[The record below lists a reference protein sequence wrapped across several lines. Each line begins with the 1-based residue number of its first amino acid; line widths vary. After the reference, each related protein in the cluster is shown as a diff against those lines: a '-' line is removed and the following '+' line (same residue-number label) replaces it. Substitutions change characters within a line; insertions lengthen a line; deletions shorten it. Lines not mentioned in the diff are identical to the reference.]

1 MATTKQKSAAYDVLI
16 VGGGMVGAAL
26 ACTLGNSPLKVA
38 VLDRAPPAAPDTG
51 YDVQGRTNAASAGCA
66 GAADQRVSA
75 ITLASQ
81 SLFENIGVWDVMVR
95 QRVSPVREMQVW
107 SEGGNG
113 AIHFNAAEIGEPCL
127 AWIIENRV
135 VQTALIERLH
145 QFTNVHYLCPVEIA
159 DITLADNGALV
170 MLKDGRTLSTKLLVG
185 ADGADSEVRRAAGI
199 ETQSLNLHQKG
210 IVATVTTEKPHE
222 ASARQRFLVTGP
234 LAFLPLDE
242 PHTCS
247 IVWSA
252 DTARA
257 DQLLTLDD
265 TGFILELQKAFGES
279 LGKIQTSGPR
289 TGFSLALSHA
299 KAYTAPHL
307 ALVGDAAH
315 TVHPLAGQGVNLGFL
330 DAATLAEVLLDAA
343 AKQKN
348 IGMYGVLRRYERW
361 RKGDNFAMVSLTGG
375 FRYLFSNDL
384 PVVSQL
390 RNWGMDLT
398 NAATPVKN
406 FIMRRASG
414 LEGDLPKLARRVLH

>member
-1 MATTKQKSAAYDVLI
+1 MVTPKQKSGAAYDVLI

-26 ACTLGNSPLKVA
+26 ACALGNSSLKVA
-38 VLDRAPPAAPDTG
+38 LLDRAPPAAPDKD
-51 YDVQGRTNAASAGCA
+51 Y
-66 GAADQRVSA
+66 DQRASA

-81 SLFENIGVWDVMVR
+81 TFFENVGAWDGMVR
-95 QRVSPVREMQVW
+95 RRVSPVREMQVW
-107 SEGGNG
+107 SEGGSG

-127 AWIIENRV
+127 AWIIENSV
-135 VQTALIERLH
+135 IQTALIERLH
-145 QFTNVHYLCPVEIA
+145 QFTNVHYLCPVEVA
-159 DITLADNGALV
+159 DITLADNGAAIT
-170 MLKDGRTLSTKLLVG
+170 LKDGRLLQARLLVG

-199 ETQSLNLHQKG
+199 ETQSLNLNQKG

-222 ASARQRFLVTGP
+222 QIARQRFLATGP
-234 LAFLPLDE
+234 LAFLPFDE

-257 DQLLTLDD
+257 DQLLALDD
-265 TGFILELQKAFGES
+265 TGFISELQKAFGES
-279 LGKIQTSGPR
+279 LGKIQTIGPR
-289 TGFSLALSHA
+289 TGFPLALSHA

-330 DAATLAEVLLDAA
+330 DAATLAEVLLEAA
-343 AKQKN
+343 ANQKN
-348 IGMYGVLRRYERW
+348 IGAHAVLRRYERW
-361 RKGDNFAMVSLTGG
+361 RKGDNLAMVSITGG

-390 RNWGMDLT
+390 RNWGLSLT
-398 NAATPVKN
+398 DAATPVKN

-414 LEGDLPKLARRVLH
+414 LEGDLPKLVIRII

>member
-1 MATTKQKSAAYDVLI
+1 MTVTKQKSGAAYDVLI

-26 ACTLGNSPLKVA
+26 ACTLGNSSLKVA
-38 VLDRAPPAAPDTG
+38 VLDRASPAAPDTG
-51 YDVQGRTNAASAGCA
+51 Y
-66 GAADQRVSA
+66 DQRVSA

-81 SLFENIGVWDVMVR
+81 SLFENIGVWHGMVR
-95 QRVSPVREMQVW
+95 RRVSPVREMQVW
-107 SEGGNG
+107 SESGSG

-135 VQTALIERLH
+135 IQTALIERLH
-145 QFTNVHYLCPVEIA
+145 QFTNVHYLCPVEVA
-159 DITLADNGALV
+159 DITLADNGAIV
-170 MLKDGRTLSTKLLVG
+170 TLKDGRTLSTKLLVG
-185 ADGADSEVRRAAGI
+185 ADGADSEVRRVAGI
-199 ETQSLNLHQKG
+199 DTQSLNLHQKG
-210 IVATVTTEKPHE
+210 TVATVTTEKPHE
-222 ASARQRFLVTGP
+222 ATARQRFLTTGP

-252 DTARA
+252 DNTRA
-257 DQLLTLDD
+257 DQLLALDD
-265 TGFILELQKAFGES
+265 ATFISELQAKFGEA
-279 LGKIQTSGPR
+279 LGKIKTVSPR
-289 TGFSLALSHA
+289 AGFSLALSHA

-330 DAATLAEVLLDAA
+330 DAATLAEVLLEAV
-343 AKQKN
+343 AKQKDV
-348 IGMYGVLRRYERW
+348 GAQVALRRYERW
-361 RKGDNFAMVSLTGG
+361 RKGDNLAMVSLTGG
-375 FRYLFSNDL
+375 FRYLFGNDL

-390 RNWGMDLT
+390 RNWGMDIT

-414 LEGDLPKLARRVLH
+414 LEGDLPKLARRALH

>member
-1 MATTKQKSAAYDVLI
+1 
-16 VGGGMVGAAL
+16 
-26 ACTLGNSPLKVA
+26 

-51 YDVQGRTNAASAGCA
+51 YD
-66 GAADQRVSA
+66 QRVSA

-81 SLFENIGVWDVMVR
+81 TFFENVGAWASMVR
-95 QRVSPVREMQVW
+95 RRVSPMREMQVW
-107 SEGGNG
+107 SEGGSG
-113 AIHFNAAEIGEPCL
+113 SIHFNAAEIGEPCL

-135 VQTALIERLH
+135 IQAALIERLH

-159 DITLADNGALV
+159 DITLADNGAIV
-170 MLKDGRTLSTKLLVG
+170 TLKDGRTLSTKLLVG

-199 ETQSLNLHQKG
+199 DTQSLNLNQKG
-210 IVATVTTEKPHE
+210 IVATANTEKPHE
-222 ASARQRFLVTGP
+222 TTARQRFLATGP

-242 PHTCS
+242 PYTCS

-257 DQLLTLDD
+257 DQLLALDD
-265 TGFILELQKAFGES
+265 TAFILALQEAFGDS
-279 LGKIQTSGPR
+279 LGKIQTLGPR
-289 TGFSLALSHA
+289 AAFPLALSHA

-330 DAATLAEVLLDAA
+330 DAATLAEVLLEAA
-343 AKQKN
+343 ANQKN
-348 IGMYGVLRRYERW
+348 IGAHAVLRRYERW
-361 RKGDNFAMVSLTGG
+361 RKGDNLAMVSITGG

-390 RNWGMDLT
+390 RNWGLSLT
-398 NAATPVKN
+398 DAATPVKN

-414 LEGDLPKLARRVLH
+414 LEGDLPKLARRALH

>member
-1 MATTKQKSAAYDVLI
+1 MAATKQKSGAAYDVLI

-26 ACTLGNSPLKVA
+26 ACALGNSLLKVA
-38 VLDRAPPAAPDTG
+38 VLDRAPPATPDKE
-51 YDVQGRTNAASAGCA
+51 Y
-66 GAADQRVSA
+66 DQRVSA

-81 SLFENIGVWDVMVR
+81 SLFENIGAWDGMVR
-95 QRVSPVREMQVW
+95 RRISPVREMQVW
-107 SEGGNG
+107 SEGGSG

-135 VQTALIERLH
+135 IQAALIEQLH
-145 QFTNVHYLCPVEIA
+145 QFTNVHYLCPVEVT
-159 DITLADNGALV
+159 DITLADNGAV
-170 MLKDGRTLSTKLLVG
+170 VTLKDGRLLQARLLVG
-185 ADGADSEVRRAAGI
+185 ADGADSAVRRAAGI
-199 ETQSLNLHQKG
+199 ETQSLNLNQKG

-222 ASARQRFLVTGP
+222 ATARQQFLATGP

-257 DQLLTLDD
+257 DQLLALDD
-265 TGFILELQKAFGES
+265 AAFISELQAKFGEA
-279 LGKIQTSGPR
+279 LGKIKTVGPR
-289 TGFSLALSHA
+289 AGFSLALSHA
-299 KAYTAPHL
+299 KSYTAPHL

-330 DAATLAEVLLDAA
+330 DAATLAEVLLEAVA
-343 AKQKN
+343 NQKH
-348 IGMYGVLRRYERW
+348 IGTHAVLRRYERW
-361 RKGDNFAMVSLTGG
+361 RKGDNLAMVSITGG
-375 FRYLFSNDL
+375 FRYLFGNDL

-414 LEGDLPKLARRVLH
+414 LEGDLPKLARRALH

>member
-1 MATTKQKSAAYDVLI
+1 MAATIQKSGAAYDVLI

-26 ACTLGNSPLKVA
+26 ACALGNSSLKVA
-38 VLDRAPPAAPDTG
+38 VLDRAPPAAPDKD
-51 YDVQGRTNAASAGCA
+51 Y
-66 GAADQRVSA
+66 DQRVSA

-81 SLFENIGVWDVMVR
+81 SLFENIGAWAGMVR

-107 SEGGNG
+107 SEGGSG
-113 AIHFNAAEIGEPCL
+113 SIHFNAAEIGEPCL

-135 VQTALIERLH
+135 IQVALIERLH
-145 QFTNVHYLCPVEIA
+145 QFTNVHYLCPVEVA
-159 DITLADNGALV
+159 DITLADNGAVITLN
-170 MLKDGRTLSTKLLVG
+170 DGRLLQARLLVG
-185 ADGADSEVRRAAGI
+185 ADGADSAVRRAAGI
-199 ETQSLNLHQKG
+199 ETQSLNLNQKG
-210 IVATVTTEKPHE
+210 IVATVTTEKPHD
-222 ASARQRFLVTGP
+222 ATARQRFLTAGP

-242 PHTCS
+242 PHACS

-257 DQLLTLDD
+257 DQWLALDD
-265 TGFILELQKAFGES
+265 TAFIAELQAKFGEA
-279 LGKIQTSGPR
+279 LGKIKTVSPR
-289 TGFSLALSHA
+289 AGFSLALLHA
-299 KAYTAPHL
+299 KSYTAPHL

-330 DAATLAEVLLDAA
+330 DAATLAEVLLEAEV
-343 AKQKN
+343 KQKD
-348 IGMYGVLRRYERW
+348 IGAQAVLRRYERW
-361 RKGDNFAMVSLTGG
+361 RKGDNIAMVSITGG

-390 RNWGMDLT
+390 RNWGLSLT
-398 NAATPVKN
+398 DAATPVKN

>member
-1 MATTKQKSAAYDVLI
+1 MAATKQKFGAVYDVLI

-26 ACTLGNSPLKVA
+26 ACALGNSSLKVA
-38 VLDRAPPAAPDTG
+38 VLDRAAPAAPDMD
-51 YDVQGRTNAASAGCA
+51 Y
-66 GAADQRVSA
+66 DQRVSA

-81 SLFENIGVWDVMVR
+81 SFFENIGAWDGLVR
-95 QRVSPVREMQVW
+95 RRVSPVREMQVW
-107 SEGGNG
+107 SEGGSG

-135 VQTALIERLH
+135 IQAALIERLH

-159 DITLADNGALV
+159 DITLADNGAIV
-170 MLKDGRTLSTKLLVG
+170 MLNDGRTLSTKLLVG

-222 ASARQRFLVTGP
+222 ATARQRFLATGP

-242 PHTCS
+242 PHACS

-252 DTARA
+252 DNARA
-257 DQLLTLDD
+257 DQLLALDD
-265 TGFILELQKAFGES
+265 TGFISELQQAFGSS
-279 LGKIQTSGPR
+279 LGKIQTIEPR
-289 TGFSLALSHA
+289 AGFSLALSHA

-348 IGMYGVLRRYERW
+348 IGMHGVLRRYERW
-361 RKGDNFAMVSLTGG
+361 RKGDNIAMVSITGG
-375 FRYLFSNDL
+375 FRYLFGNDL

-414 LEGDLPKLARRVLH
+414 LEGDLPKLAKRALH

>member
-1 MATTKQKSAAYDVLI
+1 MNLRLSAVPDSHMKSNYDIVI

-26 ACTLGNSPLKVA
+26 ACALGNSSLKVA
-38 VLDRAPPAAPDTG
+38 LLDRAPAPPPPEKG
-51 YDVQGRTNAASAGCA
+51 YDL
-66 GAADQRVSA
+66 RVSA
-75 ITLASQ
+75 LTLASRA
-81 SLFENIGVWDVMVR
+81 LFENLGAWEGMAR
-95 QRVSPVREMQVW
+95 RRVSPVREMQVW
-107 SEGGNG
+107 SGEGSG
-113 AIHFNAAEIGEPCL
+113 AIHFNAAEIGEPAL
-127 AWIIENRV
+127 SWIIENSV
-135 VQTALIERLH
+135 IQTALIERLH

-159 DITLADNGALV
+159 DIALADNGAV
-170 MLKDGRTLSTKLLVG
+170 VTLKDGRSLNTKLLVG
-185 ADGADSEVRRAAGI
+185 ADGADSAVRHAAGI

-222 ASARQRFLVTGP
+222 ATARQRFLATGP

-257 DQLLTLDD
+257 DQLFVLDD
-265 TGFILELQKAFGES
+265 DAFINELRNAFGDS
-279 LGKIQTSGPR
+279 LGAIQTVSARAAFP
-289 TGFSLALSHA
+289 LALSHA

-343 AKQKN
+343 AKQKDV
-348 IGMYGVLRRYERW
+348 GAHSVLRRYERW
-361 RKGDNFAMVSLTGG
+361 RKGDNLAMVSITGG
-375 FRYLFSNDL
+375 FKYLFGNDL

-390 RNWGMDLT
+390 RNLGLGLT
-398 NAATPVKN
+398 NAATPIKN

-414 LEGDLPKLARRVLH
+414 LEGDLPRLARRAL

>member
-1 MATTKQKSAAYDVLI
+1 MAAAKQKYGAAYDVLI

-26 ACTLGNSPLKVA
+26 ACALGNSSLKVV
-38 VLDRAPPAAPDTG
+38 VLDRAPPATPDTG
-51 YDVQGRTNAASAGCA
+51 YDL
-66 GAADQRVSA
+66 RVSA

-81 SLFENIGVWDVMVR
+81 SLFENIGAWDGMVHR
-95 QRVSPVREMQVW
+95 RVSPVREMQVW
-107 SEGGNG
+107 SEGGIG
-113 AIHFNAAEIGEPCL
+113 SIHFNAAEIGEPCL
-127 AWIIENRV
+127 AWVIENRV
-135 VQTALIERLH
+135 IQAALIERLH
-145 QFTNVHYLCPVEIA
+145 QFTNVHYLCPVEVA
-159 DITLADNGALV
+159 DITLADNGAV
-170 MLKDGRTLSTKLLVG
+170 ITLKDGRLLQAQLLVG

-199 ETQSLNLHQKG
+199 ETQSLNLNQKG

-222 ASARQRFLVTGP
+222 QTARQRFLTSGP

-257 DQLLTLDD
+257 DQLLTLADAA
-265 TGFILELQKAFGES
+265 FIPELQAKFGEA
-279 LGKIQTSGPR
+279 LGKIKTVSPR
-289 TGFSLALSHA
+289 AGFSLALSHA

-330 DAATLAEVLLDAA
+330 DAATLAEVLLEAVA
-343 AKQKN
+343 NQKN
-348 IGMYGVLRRYERW
+348 IGTHAVLRRYERW
-361 RKGDNFAMVSLTGG
+361 RKGDNLAMVSITGG
-375 FRYLFSNDL
+375 FRYLFGNDL

-390 RNWGMDLT
+390 RNWGLELT

-414 LEGDLPKLARRVLH
+414 LEGDLPKLAKRII